1 VFLGAL
7 ATGSLSHAAPTDLVC
22 ADKTARNCF
31 QDEVFLLDGNE
42 MVTRADGTSVA
53 VASCKT
59 STDCYLNST
68 DDLFKPDGLSA
79 TVSHALELIKAK
91 SPTLPQWDEVVV
103 FTADFGP
110 KTQPGP
116 LFFRAKNAAMMNVN
130 RVKNIGIGDV
140 AEPDADKPYV
150 GVIDG
155 GNLKTIG
162 ATPGTGT
169 YGPCGRLP
177 RPTVNLPSLSSE
189 QPAGAICSPGI
200 YTYFDSLAQA
210 TAAIYGPHL
219 ADLDVGGK
227 PLPLVTRPVT
237 KTLLVDA
244 MGVSKFPA
252 NGLSVD
258 TWNALLDT
266 RGSLLGGNTW
276 RDDANGIFEAT
287 RPPPIYGA
295 SAPDDVRQGLRFRP
309 LDLYLLGFAPGSE
322 VTPLRSFATAT
333 PADVYYPASQTAFGP
348 NAGPNMGTR
357 IAGVSLRAKP
367 SNIAFADIQT
377 ANGGPR
383 DPAPEVAP
391 QQIRQLWIVVTKP
404 TIAIDMVAKDAAD
417 AAMKATPPGDAEKAR
432 TDSVTAQGKEQDTE
446 ISNIQKIRRAWN
458 QYFYML
464 TTYRGRVLTTFE
476 GNVNDSAYWEFADA
490 ADESASF
497 VGNGVELEMKGA
509 QPVPNGSGAL
519 SSVLTVKSTPG
530 AAGTITFQAPEATP
544 LRIQGSAKASTAPNN
559 VFSVRMRIPNDP
571 GLAGKVK
578 AKVALTGAVAGNFEA
593 TIPSLAEAFL
603 VPDGRFHTYSVLLS
617 QTVSV
622 GPPTDPK
629 VTDPEVVLMKENTDF
644 TGKDY
649 TGFIFTPS
657 TVATGAIDI
666 EFMRVGNYA
675 DVSEKDKDC
684 DGKLHPDGFVG
695 PDDNC
700 PTLFNPDQSDS
711 DQDGVGDACEDFD
724 GDQVVNAC
732 DNCTIKGNATQ
743 ADSDGDHTG
752 NACDADYDRGGCAV
766 SHAMGAELPRGALA
780 LLAASALALGGLRFR
795 RRSRKQVSTK

>member
-1 VFLGAL
+1 
-7 ATGSLSHAAPTDLVC
+7 
-22 ADKTARNCF
+22 
-31 QDEVFLLDGNE
+31 
-42 MVTRADGTSVA
+42 
-53 VASCKT
+53 
-59 STDCYLNST
+59 
-68 DDLFKPDGLSA
+68 
-79 TVSHALELIKAK
+79 
-91 SPTLPQWDEVVV
+91 
-103 FTADFGP
+103 
-110 KTQPGP
+110 
-116 LFFRAKNAAMMNVN
+116 
-130 RVKNIGIGDV
+130 
-140 AEPDADKPYV
+140 
-150 GVIDG
+150 
-155 GNLKTIG
+155 
-162 ATPGTGT
+162 
-169 YGPCGRLP
+169 
-177 RPTVNLPSLSSE
+177 
-189 QPAGAICSPGI
+189 
-200 YTYFDSLAQA
+200 
-210 TAAIYGPHL
+210 
-219 ADLDVGGK
+219 
-227 PLPLVTRPVT
+227 
-237 KTLLVDA
+237 
-244 MGVSKFPA
+244 
-252 NGLSVD
+252 
-258 TWNALLDT
+258 
-266 RGSLLGGNTW
+266 
-276 RDDANGIFEAT
+276 
-287 RPPPIYGA
+287 
-295 SAPDDVRQGLRFRP
+295 
-309 LDLYLLGFAPGSE
+309 
-322 VTPLRSFATAT
+322 
-333 PADVYYPASQTAFGP
+333 
-348 NAGPNMGTR
+348 
-357 IAGVSLRAKP
+357 
-367 SNIAFADIQT
+367 
-377 ANGGPR
+377 
-383 DPAPEVAP
+383 
-391 QQIRQLWIVVTKP
+391 
-404 TIAIDMVAKDAAD
+404 
-417 AAMKATPPGDAEKAR
+417 
-432 TDSVTAQGKEQDTE
+432 
-446 ISNIQKIRRAWN
+446 
-458 QYFYML
+458 
-464 TTYRGRVLTTFE
+464 
-476 GNVNDSAYWEFADA
+476 
-490 ADESASF
+490 
-497 VGNGVELEMKGA
+497 MKGA